1 MKLRDR
7 EPMNIPE
14 LITRN
19 WKIKVIALV
28 IALLIWY
35 FIVGAVQ

>member
-1 MKLRDR
+1 
-7 EPMNIPE
+7 MNTPE

-19 WKIKVIALV
+19 WKIKLIALV

-35 FIVGAVQ
+35 FIVGTI

>member
-1 MKLRDR
+1 
-7 EPMNIPE
+7 MNIPE

-19 WKIKVIALV
+19 WSIKLIALI

-35 FIVGAVQ
+35 FIVGTV

>member
-1 MKLRDR
+1 
-7 EPMNIPE
+7 MNVPE

-19 WKIKVIALV
+19 WSIKLISLI

-35 FIVGAVQ
+35 FIVGTI

>member
-1 MKLRDR
+1 
-7 EPMNIPE
+7 MNIPE

-19 WKIKVIALV
+19 WNIKLIALI

-35 FIVGAVQ
+35 FIVGTIY

>member
-1 MKLRDR
+1 
-7 EPMNIPE
+7 MNIPE

-19 WKIKVIALV
+19 WQIKLLSLI

-35 FIVGAVQ
+35 FITTGA

>member
-1 MKLRDR
+1 
-7 EPMNIPE
+7 MNIPE

-19 WKIKVIALV
+19 GKIKLISLI

-35 FIVGAVQ
+35 FLVGTVNN